1 MLGVEPVSGSTVSDY
16 PANYNLTLTLTGKV
30 LNAFKGILGDIEQVN
45 LASFRLTA
53 SQALFNYFAATF
65 YLPALP
71 TLHVQQNHTL
81 DYYQGFPPP
90 SQISLEAR
98 QGAIQFQKLY
108 YNLLVGGETIE
119 VHWEDVNTYHSKFGP
134 PELRG
139 TIFVYEDPQAHM
151 RVPEEI

>member
-16 PANYNLTLTLTGKV
+16 PTNYNLTLTLTGKL
-30 LNAFKGILGDIEQVN
+30 LNAFKGILGDTEQVD
-45 LASFRLTA
+45 LASFRLAA
-53 SQALFNYFAATF
+53 SQAPFNYFAAT
-65 YLPALP
+65 YYIAAQPA
-71 TLHVQQNHTL
+71 LHVQHAPAL

-90 SQISLEAR
+90 SQISLQAR

-108 YNLLVGGETIE
+108 YNLLVGGATIE
-119 VHWEDVNTYHSKFGP
+119 IHWEDVNTYHSKFGP